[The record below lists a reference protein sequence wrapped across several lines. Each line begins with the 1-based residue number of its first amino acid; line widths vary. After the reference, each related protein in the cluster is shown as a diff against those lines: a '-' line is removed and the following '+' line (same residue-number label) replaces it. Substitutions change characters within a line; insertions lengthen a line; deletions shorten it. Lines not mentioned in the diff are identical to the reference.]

1 MSKLVLD
8 FPPDHVT
15 LTLSRHGRFQPVPP
29 KTKGGAGPVRWLVNR
44 QPLRDALWRPDG
56 PALPPSRPWTPVGS
70 GRQPRCGWSRR
81 VLHLKRQHTALL
93 EVALALAAGAA
104 ALWRPATF
112 ALKVSSRWNV
122 PSDLSVFR
130 GPPRAPGQ
138 GDDRGKGRDDEFG
151 LTTTLHTM

>member
-56 PALPPSRPWTPVGS
+56 PGGATI
-70 GRQPRCGWSRR
+70 
-81 VLHLKRQHTALL
+81 TALD
-93 EVALALAAGAA
+93 ARGQ
-104 ALWRPATF
+104 WAT
-112 ALKVSSRWNV
+112 ATVWV
-122 PSDLSVFR
+122 
-130 GPPRAPGQ
+130 
-138 GDDRGKGRDDEFG
+138 E
-151 LTTTLHTM
+151 